1 MIEKNKTKVAIDQNF
16 ATHALPSKG
25 STQSLFVGADQ
36 NAVKST
42 VESAKNELLG
52 LS

>member
-1 MIEKNKTKVAIDQNF
+1 MIEKNKTKLGDQNF
-16 ATHALPSKG
+16 ATHGLPSKG
-25 STQSLFVGADQ
+25 STPSLFVGTDQ

-42 VESAKNELLG
+42 VDSAKNELMG